1 MEFPWGRGAES
12 FGVLPGVRASRGHR
26 FQLPK
31 KATAPDEATRA
42 DAGEHGPDVL
52 GGPVA
57 SSGILVGL
65 GNAIRYA
72 TTPYDAVQGNA
83 IQYDAMPVRMPLSPP

>member
-1 MEFPWGRGAES
+1 MDLPWGGGAES
-12 FGVLPGVRASRGHR
+12 FGVLPGVRASQGHR
-26 FQLPK
+26 FQLAK
-31 KATAPDEATRA
+31 EATAPDEATRA
-42 DAGEHGPDVL
+42 DAGEHAPDVL

-72 TTPYDAVQGNA
+72 TTEYETAQSNA
-83 IQYDAMPVRMPLSPP
+83 MQYDTMPARMPLSPH